1 MLSIVRQHVNNSQTT
16 QGQSIHPVTMSSP
29 LTGKTALI
37 TGGSKGIGAATS
49 LLLAKNGANVIL
61 NYNSDS
67 NAADELVKA
76 IGNDKAFAIKG
87 DAGSIPDIERMVS
100 ETVKR
105 FGKIDILVPC
115 AGILLMKDLEH
126 TSGPDFDAL
135 MRLNVKGPYFLSQK
149 AIPHMP
155 EGSHIVLISTSQCH
169 ATTVT
174 PPYLLYNASKGAIE
188 QMTRVMSK
196 DLLSKGIRVNAVAPG
211 PTGTE
216 LFYKGK
222 SDQVL
227 KMIAGLSP
235 AGRIGKPEEI
245 AEAIVWLS
253 GASSA
258 WVSGQVV
265 KANGGMA

>member
-1 MLSIVRQHVNNSQTT
+1 
-16 QGQSIHPVTMSSP
+16 MSSP
-29 LTGKTALI
+29 VAGKTALI

-49 LLLAKNGANVIL
+49 LLLAKSGANVVI
-61 NYNSDS
+61 NYSSDAS
-67 NAADELVKA
+67 AADELVKT
-76 IGNDKAFAIKG
+76 IGGDKALAIKG

-105 FGKIDILVPC
+105 FGKIDILIPC
-115 AGILLMKDLEH
+115 AGMLLMKDLEH
-126 TSGPDFDAL
+126 TSEQDFDSI

-149 AIPHMP
+149 AAPHMP
-155 EGSHIVLISTSQCH
+155 DGSHIVLISTTQCH
-169 ATTVT
+169 ATSVT
-174 PPYLLYNASKGAIE
+174 APYLLYNATKGAIE

-196 DLLSKGIRVNAVAPG
+196 DLLSKGICVNAVAPG

-216 LFYKGK
+216 LFYRGK
-222 SDQVL
+222 SEQVL

-245 AEAIVWLS
+245 AEAIVWLC
-253 GASSA
+253 GASSS

-265 KANGGMA
+265 KANGGVA